1 MCPKSPGE
9 GCVTVAC
16 AMQVDFGRL
25 LGDLRLLVERLGK
38 LAAHFRQAEGDLA
51 PLGASSAYT
60 GDRSA
65 RIEIMEIDE
74 AEPEVRPTSCGSRG
88 ACTSRIGSP
97 PLRRTG
103 LFHMRKAALPGPR
116 KAAR

>member
-1 MCPKSPGE
+1 M
-9 GCVTVAC
+9 AC

-51 PLGASSAYT
+51 PVGALSACIRP
-60 GDRSA
+60 RSA
-65 RIEIMEIDE
+65 RLKIMEFDE
-74 AEPEVRPTSCGSRG
+74 AEPEGATDLLQLARREAQQNRRPTAEESKPFPHAQG
-88 ACTSRIGSP
+88 A
-97 PLRRTG
+97 
-103 LFHMRKAALPGPR
+103 PGPR

>member
-16 AMQVDFGRL
+16 AMQVDFSRL

-38 LAAHFRQAEGDLA
+38 LAAHFRQAEGDLCA
-51 PLGASSAYT
+51 CIRP
-60 GDRSA
+60 RSA
-65 RIEIMEIDE
+65 RLKIMEFDE
-74 AEPEVRPTSCGSRG
+74 AEPEGATEPLQLARREAQQNRQPTAEESKPFPHAQG
-88 ACTSRIGSP
+88 A
-97 PLRRTG
+97 
-103 LFHMRKAALPGPR
+103 PGPR